1 MDRQAVL
8 DVAARRAYEI
18 HVAICFQ
25 IAGHL
30 VFCRCERSENMP
42 LKRVAVL
49 RLDTFSRCRGFFNAQ
64 TRGDMTM
71 KTWSKRTKAVHA
83 GTRRSQYG
91 EVSEA
96 IFMTQG
102 FVYETAEDAE
112 ARFVALG
119 DDEFI
124 YARYGN
130 PTVRMFEDRIASLVG
145 YEDCFACTSG
155 MAAVTGALTALLK
168 AGDHVVSSRAL
179 FGSCLYVLEEV
190 LGRFGVEIT
199 LVDGMDN
206 TAWDAAI
213 RPDTKLVFFESIS
226 NPTLEVVDM
235 AHVVAAAHA
244 VGAVVVVDDAMATP
258 VFSYASALG
267 ADIAVISTTKHVDGQ
282 GRLLGGAICGS
293 REMIRGPIETYMKH
307 TGGAM
312 NPFTAWSHLKALET
326 IDLRVRA
333 QSAAALQVAEA
344 LHGHPKLTHVRYP
357 THQGHPQSE
366 LALSQAPSGG
376 TVLAFEVAGGR
387 DACFRF
393 INALEIFTIS
403 NNFADAKSIVTHPAT
418 TTHQRLPQAQKD
430 TLGISMGLI
439 RLSVGLEDPE
449 DLIGDLMTALDK
461 V

>member
-1 MDRQAVL
+1 MQLSWRFVTGL
-8 DVAARRAYEI
+8 RATLNI
-18 HVAICFQ
+18 LLKGDCGFMTSI
-25 IAGHL
+25 
-30 VFCRCERSENMP
+30 P
-42 LKRVAVL
+42 LPV
-49 RLDTFSRCRGFFNAQ
+49 SGFFNARMRED
-64 TRGDMTM
+64 TMMT
-71 KTWSKRTKAVHA
+71 TWNKRTKAVHA

-112 ARFVALG
+112 ARFVELG
-119 DDEFI
+119 EDEFI

-130 PTVRMFEDRIASLVG
+130 PTVRMFEDRISALVG

-179 FGSCLYVLEEV
+179 FGSCLYVLEDI
-190 LGRFGVEIT
+190 LARFGVEIT
-199 LVDGMDN
+199 LVDGTDN
-206 TAWDAAI
+206 AAWDAAI
-213 RPDTKLVFFESIS
+213 RPDTTLVFFESIS

-235 AHVVAAAHA
+235 GHVVKAAHA
-244 VGAVVVVDDAMATP
+244 VGALVVVDDAMATP
-258 VFSYASALG
+258 VFSYASEHG

-282 GRLLGGAICGS
+282 GRMLGGAICGS
-293 REMIRGPIETYMKH
+293 RDLIRGPIETYMKH

-333 QSAAALQVAEA
+333 QCDAAVQVTEA
-344 LHGHPKLTHVRYP
+344 LEGHPKLTHVRYP
-357 THQGHPQSE
+357 NHAAHPQCE
-366 LALSQAPSGG
+366 LAKAQAEAGG

-418 TTHQRLPQAQKD
+418 TTHQRLPQEQKD

-439 RLSVGLEDPE
+439 RLSVGLEDPA
-449 DLIGDLMTALDK
+449 DLIADLMAALDQ